1 MIKSSFF
8 AATLVL
14 SFAASLAAHPNSQP
28 DFLRA
33 YVHSLIL
40 ASEANRPFDTLPHY
54 ETGSREQIAA
64 FADSSKSARATLTRA
79 IDEIAPFTASVN
91 QKIAGSAT
99 LVKGALE
106 TRIKLCDGWLAAYEE
121 MSKPDGDQEA
131 VTKRIAALRG
141 DITKAGEDIG
151 ESAIDAVWAI
161 VKIDARGR
169 PQQWA
174 VTWGER
180 RAAQKELRT
189 AFGEDIGKGP
199 KPGQNYV
206 QTAAAAFCRFL
217 GEPGF
222 AFLPRVSSYKSQR

>member
-1 MIKSSFF
+1 MFKRSF
-8 AATLVL
+8 LVAGLLL
-14 SFAASLAAHPNSQP
+14 SLAVSLAAHPNSQP

-33 YVHSLIL
+33 YVHALIL

-54 ETGSREQIAA
+54 ETGSPEQITA
-64 FADSSKSARATLTRA
+64 FAEASKVARATLTQA
-79 IDEIAPFTASVN
+79 IDEITPFTTSIN

-121 MSKPDGDQEA
+121 MSKPNGDQEA
-131 VTKRIAALRG
+131 ITKRIAALRG

-151 ESAIDAVWAI
+151 DSAIDAVWAI

-189 AFGEDIGKGP
+189 AFGDDIGKGP

-222 AFLPRVSSYKSQR
+222 AFLPSSGKNRSQR